1 MDNAI
6 LPVPNDSP
14 LSELRKAPGIRRFGV
29 LSQVHY
35 DIAHNQLGAGV
46 WYENNSYQSP
56 EYDFQMPNIVNGK
69 LTEPLPNPLNYWT
82 NPFAK
87 IYNQDY
93 STNTFTAFVQDT
105 YRPVKNVALHFGF
118 KSVLSTTRV
127 GNGYANPNYYGA
139 GTQLASSV
147 GLTTAEA
154 FLPHISADW
163 HFLKHH
169 ELFFDISENVHTYAQ
184 RGYKLCASP
193 FAVTQSAF
201 DQGRSS
207 FRPETDWTYAAGY
220 RYSSQFVGVSVYRY
234 RTNFNNRLQQI
245 TSGSAAN
252 PISTVA
258 NVGGVTING
267 VNAALTVMPIRNL
280 TFTNSFSYDHATY
293 DQNLT
298 EAGTVYHTKGAQI
311 VNYPRFMYKTRL
323 SYAWKGMT
331 AYIDANF
338 NSHRNYSYVGDVKVP
353 SYWLA
358 NLGLQYNLSKL
369 TYVKKHTGGVKGIT
383 LSFSVTNLQNTHYI
397 SIVGENGNPV
407 SIGQGALVYQSFL
420 IGAPRMF
427 FGSVSANF

>member
-1 MDNAI
+1 M
-6 LPVPNDSP
+6 
-14 LSELRKAPGIRRFGV
+14 
-29 LSQVHY
+29 
-35 DIAHNQLGAGV
+35 
-46 WYENNSYQSP
+46 QS
-56 EYDFQMPNIVNGK
+56 
-69 LTEPLPNPLNYWT
+69 
-82 NPFAK
+82 
-87 IYNQDY
+87 
-93 STNTFTAFVQDT
+93 
-105 YRPVKNVALHFGF
+105 
-118 KSVLSTTRV
+118 
-127 GNGYANPNYYGA
+127 
-139 GTQLASSV
+139 
-147 GLTTAEA
+147 GLQ
-154 FLPHISADW
+154 
-163 HFLKHH
+163 H

-184 RGYKLCASP
+184 CGYKLCASP
-193 FAVTQSAF
+193 FAVTQTAF

-220 RYSSQFVGVSVYRY
+220 RYSSQFAGVSVYGY

-245 TSGSAAN
+245 TSGSAVN

-258 NVGGVTING
+258 NVGGVTMSG
-267 VNAALTVMPIRNL
+267 VDAALTVMPIRNL

-358 NLGLQYNLSKL
+358 NPGLQYNLSKL
-369 TYVKKHTGGVKGIT
+369 TYVGKHTGGVKGIT

-397 SIVGENGNPV
+397 STMDENGNPL
-407 SIGQGALVYQSFL
+407 SIG
-420 IGAPRMF
+420 
-427 FGSVSANF
+427 